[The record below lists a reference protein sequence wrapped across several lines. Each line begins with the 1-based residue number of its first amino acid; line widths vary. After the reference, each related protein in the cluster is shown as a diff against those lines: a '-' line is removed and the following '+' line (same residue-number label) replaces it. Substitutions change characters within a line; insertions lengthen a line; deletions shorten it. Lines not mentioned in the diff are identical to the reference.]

1 VTAPIFHRVQVN
13 IGRCRGH
20 RPDLAALT
28 CAALVSRLAACGGDG
43 CDAGPAAGD
52 VCPGPTYG
60 YARVEGTL
68 HQLDGTPAVNRQVF
82 VSCGDVI
89 GGYGDHTDGA
99 GRFSV
104 QPVYSNADTILF
116 PHPPRDVAGNFL
128 VHCGVGGELR
138 YNVFVRDSA
147 LVPFAPTRAAVSAVQ
162 VSLVES
168 AVTERR

>member
-1 VTAPIFHRVQVN
+1 V
-13 IGRCRGH
+13 
-20 RPDLAALT
+20 D
-28 CAALVSRLAACGGDG
+28 
-43 CDAGPAAGD
+43 
-52 VCPGPTYG
+52 
-60 YARVEGTL
+60 GTL

-116 PHPPRDVAGNFL
+116 PHPPRDAAGNFL
-128 VHCGVGGELR
+128 VRCGVGGELR

-147 LVPFAPTRAAVSAVQ
+147 VVPFAPTRAGVTAVQ

-168 AVTERR
+168 ASTEQR